1 MNNTIRT
8 FIAIPLDP
16 KIRQTIAQAQN
27 HLREL
32 DCNIKWVNPENIH
45 LTLKFL
51 GEVKLKKI
59 DAVKQS
65 LEDLLGSVKPLPIE
79 LTQLG
84 AFPDVKRPRIIWVG
98 LNDDT
103 KAISQLV
110 SALEETLEKIGFKKE
125 GRPFSPHITIGR
137 IQSLKNL
144 NLLSPEISGY
154 SLPPD
159 LRQTISHITLYK
171 STLTSDGPIYD
182 ALKISHF
189 SNA

>member
-16 KIRQTIAQAQN
+16 HIRQTIAQAQN
-27 HLREL
+27 HLKEL

-59 DAVKQS
+59 DAVKQA
-65 LEDLLGSVKPLPIE
+65 LEDLLKSVKPLPIE

-110 SALEETLEKIGFKKE
+110 SALEEALEKIGFKKE
-125 GRPFSPHITIGR
+125 GLPFSPHITIGR
-137 IQSLKNL
+137 TRSPRNLKA
-144 NLLSPEISGY
+144 LSEAIADY
-154 SLPPD
+154 SFPNGIGQPA
-159 LRQTISHITLYK
+159 QNVTLFK
-171 STLTSDGPIYD
+171 STLTSQGPIYEI
-182 ALKISHF
+182 LKETS
-189 SNA
+189 

>member
-16 KIRQTIAQAQN
+16 QIRQTIAQAQN
-27 HLREL
+27 HLKEL
-32 DCNIKWVNPENIH
+32 DCSIKWVDPENIH

-59 DAVKQS
+59 DAVKQA
-65 LEDLLGSVKPLPIE
+65 LEDLLKSVKPLPIE

-110 SALEETLEKIGFKKE
+110 SALEETLGKIGFKKE
-125 GRPFSPHITIGR
+125 GWPFSPHITIGR
-137 IQSLKNL
+137 VRSPKNL
-144 NLLSPEISGY
+144 HLLSESISNY
-154 SLPPD
+154 SLPGY
-159 LRQTISHITLYK
+159 LKQTARNITLYK
-171 STLTSDGPIYD
+171 SILTPAGPVYEP
-182 ALKISHF
+182 LHKTEL
-189 SNA
+189 

>member
-16 KIRQTIAQAQN
+16 HIRQTIAQAQN
-27 HLREL
+27 HLKEL

-84 AFPDVKRPRIIWVG
+84 AFPNVKRPRIIWVG